1 MNDMVQYQMTN
12 ALVPRS
18 IDEAINLSNTLAK
31 AELVPVH
38 LRGKPGDCLLIV
50 MQAQR
55 WGMDV
60 LSVAQCTSVVHGRLC
75 YEGKL
80 VAAVLYSMGAVDGR
94 LHYEIKGEGQRASI
108 TVTGTPRGGQG
119 PQSLTGSV
127 AEWRTWGKDKQGN
140 PTKNS
145 WDSIPEDMLVYRGTR
160 QWARRYAPEA
170 LLGVYTP
177 DEIEDSD
184 LVDVIP
190 KPSTPQ
196 PQSKSAKAEAKP
208 EKHADAVDA
217 ELVDDKPK
225 HEAKPAPN
233 QTAQSTL
240 PPALSD
246 GMLKVLNSKLATA
259 SLTMDAL
266 VAGFGEVTPA
276 NINQAFKWISEQK
289 S

>member
-12 ALVPRS
+12 ALVPKS

-31 AELVPVH
+31 AQLVPAH
-38 LRGKPGDCLLIV
+38 LQGKPGDCLLIV

-94 LHYEIKGEGQRASI
+94 LHYEIKGEGQKASI

-140 PTKNS
+140 PMKNA

-177 DEIEDSD
+177 DEIED
-184 LVDVIP
+184 VETGDVP
-190 KPSTPQ
+190 QKQATPQ
-196 PQSKSAKAEAKP
+196 PQSKSAKV
-208 EKHADAVDA
+208 EKHSDAVDA

-225 HEAKPAPN
+225 QEAKPAPN
-233 QTAQSTL
+233 QTAQASL

-246 GMLKVLNSKLATA
+246 GMLKVLNSKLATGNI
-259 SLTMDAL
+259 TMEAL
-266 VAGFGEVTPA
+266 VAGFGDVTPA
-276 NINQAFKWISEQK
+276 NINQAFKWIGEQK

>member
-1 MNDMVQYQMTN
+1 MNEVVSYQPAMN
-12 ALVPRS
+12 ALVPKS
-18 IDEAINLSNTLAK
+18 VDEAISLSNTLAK
-31 AELVPVH
+31 AELVPSH
-38 LRGKPGDCLLIV
+38 LQGKPGDCLLIV

-60 LSVAQCTSVVHGRLC
+60 LSVAQCTSVVRGKLC

-80 VAAVLYSMGAVDGR
+80 VAAVLYSMGAIEGR
-94 LHYEIKGEGQRASI
+94 LTYEFSGEGQQRKI
-108 TVTGTPRGGQG
+108 RVTGRPRG
-119 PQSLTGSV
+119 SKKDETVEGSV
-127 AEWRTWGKDKQGN
+127 VQWATDNGNWKKD
-140 PTKNS
+140 P
-145 WDSIPEDMLVYRGTR
+145 DSMLVYRGTR

-177 DEIEDSD
+177 DEID
-184 LVDVIP
+184 DVEIGDAP
-190 KPSTPQ
+190 QKPSAPQ
-196 PQSKSAKAEAKP
+196 PQSKSAKAEAKT

-225 HEAKPAPN
+225 QEAKPAPN
-233 QTAQSTL
+233 QTAQASL

-266 VAGFGEVTPA
+266 VAGFGDVTPA